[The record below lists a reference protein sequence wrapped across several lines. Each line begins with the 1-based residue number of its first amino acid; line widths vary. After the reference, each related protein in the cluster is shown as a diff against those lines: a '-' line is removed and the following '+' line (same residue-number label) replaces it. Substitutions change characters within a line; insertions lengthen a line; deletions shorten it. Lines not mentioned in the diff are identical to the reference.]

1 MTLVAASAVGALLVS
16 LLNIFLYLLLA
27 RIIID
32 YVMMFSRSWQPRGAM
47 LAVVDVVF
55 QITDPPLRT
64 VRRFVPPLR
73 LGQVSLD
80 LAFLVLFF
88 GISFIV
94 QPLVA
99 QL

>member
-1 MTLVAASAVGALLVS
+1 MTLIAASALGALLAS
-16 LLNIFLYLLLA
+16 LLNIFLYVLLA

-32 YVMMFSRSWQPRGAM
+32 YVMMFSRAWRPQGLM
-47 LAVVDVVF
+47 LALVDVVF
-55 QITDPPLRT
+55 QITDPPLRA

-88 GISFIV
+88 GVSFIV